1 MDGRSV
7 ARVEG
12 PDAPGVDVP
21 SQAVDDLLAALGPGD
36 LRLDRRNTTVSFEAT
51 WFGAVPV
58 RGHFAELSGMI
69 HVPDGDASRASV
81 DVEVETASVR
91 TGIALRDR
99 HLCGATFLHAAEH
112 PLITFRGG
120 SLLRMPARV
129 ELPGSLTLRGTTA
142 TELLDVVL
150 APEAS
155 APSPPIVARATIDRL
170 RYGVGARKGIGSLS
184 PLLLAIGSRVR
195 LVITIRRG

>member
-1 MDGRSV
+1 MNGRSV

-12 PDAPGVDVP
+12 PDARGVDEQP
-21 SQAVDDLLAALGPGD
+21 RALDDLLAALGTGD
-36 LRLDRRNTTVSFEAT
+36 RRLDRRNTHVAFEAS

-58 RGHFAELSGMI
+58 RGHFAELRGMI

-150 APEAS
+150 APS
-155 APSPPIVARATIDRL
+155 AARSSPAIVARATIDRL
-170 RYGVGARKGIGSLS
+170 RYGVGARKGVGRMS
-184 PLLLAIGSRVR
+184 PLLMAIGSRVR
-195 LVITIRRG
+195 LVITIQRG